1 MEEGESYSGD
11 SRSPLWKKLWPLNIP
26 PKVRIFA
33 WKMCMNALPTF
44 VNLQRRDVNL
54 YDIFLTCGK
63 EPESNFHVLVKCEV
77 ARRVWSCWVDSLV
90 NLLNVNTDII
100 DIAMKIVE
108 SGTSR
113 DLEVFFWVA

>member
-1 MEEGESYSGD
+1 M
-11 SRSPLWKKLWPLNIP
+11 
-26 PKVRIFA
+26 
-33 WKMCMNALPTF
+33 
-44 VNLQRRDVNL
+44 
-54 YDIFLTCGK
+54 
-63 EPESNFHVLVKCEV
+63 NFHVFVKCEV